1 MIRLWVSRQF
11 AAHRSAWATALGG
24 TLVLAL
30 VVTTAV
36 VSGGYTAQRLDLGDA
51 AVWVT
56 NEARQA
62 VGRANT
68 AVMELNTVV
77 TSESSNL
84 DVLQSGATVLVL
96 DTGNSSLDILDPAT
110 ATIVRSVALPPR
122 APAVF
127 LAGTRT
133 LIASNGEVWETPTSR
148 LASFDTATAPTLS
161 LGAGSVVS
169 VDDTGTLVS
178 FTPATGALAQAPS
191 GSGTV
196 TSSQTLSAGSPG
208 DDYQLTSV
216 NGAWAL
222 LNATSR
228 HLFLDGRDVDLSGL
242 IVDGGAPALQQPSL
256 SGSRVLIAHEQG
268 LVAVPLSG
276 GAPTVLVSGRNG
288 TAAAPDTAG
297 QCAYAAWSDGTA
309 WRDCGD
315 AGSGG
320 SASGAS
326 GGSRGTQSGTTT
338 TLTGLNDNARLA
350 FRRNGTGLVLNDAHN
365 GSTWAVQRDNQLI
378 DNWADLIDTT
388 PDTQRIETNGDDTPP
403 VYDKVQAPPVAVD
416 DSFGARPGRI
426 VTLPVLLNDS
436 DPNGDV
442 LVIESVTP
450 IDATDGRLDLVGN
463 NQQVQLTVAE
473 AATGQLRFGY
483 TINDGRG
490 GSASATVT
498 VTLRAP
504 GENSAPQQVRTTH
517 ATVRA
522 GGRVTSQV
530 LGDWIDPDGDPVYLA
545 SASAAGPD
553 LLSFTPA
560 GAVVFTDAGTNADD
574 KRVGLSV
581 SDGRLLGTGSLTVS
595 VRASGAVPIVADSFI
610 VLATAG
616 AEVSV
621 SPLDHARG
629 GSAPLRLSSVP
640 AKPDATITPDFASGA
655 FRFLSSTPGVHEIE
669 YSVTDGQLT
678 ATGRVRVDVAPAA
691 DANSTPV
698 TVPHTAFIRGQ
709 QATLVDVLASDFDP
723 ANGVLLITGTMNV
736 PASSGMRIEILDQRI
751 LRVTLTRPLP
761 DGGLSF
767 GYRISNGLADAEG
780 TVTVVEIPAL
790 GQKQAPIA
798 VADTATVRV
807 GDTIDIPVLAND
819 EQPDGDSLTLDPVLA
834 SGLPPGAGLLFA
846 AGTVL
851 RYLAPA
857 TPGTYTAV
865 YRVNAPDG
873 QYANAE
879 VRISVREA
887 DPSTNN
893 PPVPKTVTA
902 RVLSGGTVEVSI
914 PLTGIDPD
922 GDSVQ
927 LVGQETNPEKGSVT
941 ADGTDT
947 FRYQAGEYSA
957 GTDTF
962 SYAVVDALGARAI
975 GTVRIGIS
983 PRLDGARNPVAAPD
997 DVVVRPGSTVS
1008 VHVLANDSDPDGGR
1022 LTISAVEPSGTP
1034 ADLAADH
1041 GTAMIAGDTI
1051 AVTAPATPG
1060 RFGFIYEISNE
1071 RGGTSST
1078 FLTVV
1083 VRADAPRARPEAR
1096 DTHLTL
1102 SDVLA
1107 GGTVDVDVLAN
1118 VTFADGPARGL
1129 ALSVPESW
1137 ADSAR
1142 VTDAKRVR
1150 VTVHATSQIIPF
1162 QVANP
1167 DDASITALAFI
1178 WVPGYTDALPQLR
1191 KGVPALT
1198 VASGANLTIPINDY
1212 VVAVGGKQ
1220 VRLTD
1225 RSLVHATRSNGA
1237 DLATSDTSI
1246 AFTSADQYYG
1256 PASVSFVV
1264 TDGTGAGDPD
1274 GHTATIVLPIT
1285 VTPQANQPPAFD
1297 GAVLDFEPDQTKVI
1311 DLSKLTSYPYPN
1323 DQASLVY
1330 SVLDPKPV
1338 GFDYSLDGQ
1347 QLTLHART
1355 TTLPASG
1362 GQGGHG
1368 SITIGVSAGG
1378 TPGRAGRI
1386 EMSVVASTRPLAIPA
1401 ADVAIAPRG
1410 QTTVVDVLANDGAA
1424 NPFPQVPLRVVAV
1437 RGLGGAGIPAGVR
1450 ITPSADNSTL
1460 SVQVAANAAAADTN
1474 LEYEVADATNDPNRY
1489 AWGTVRISVQ
1499 DRPDPVTSLSVTG
1512 FSDTRLAVAFNPGAA
1527 NNSAVTGYEIT
1538 LVNAVTGAAISTTT
1552 CQATSCTVPT
1562 GGNGRANA
1570 VRVSVAARNGLGL
1583 GATTALADTVWSDV
1597 VPSAPGNLAAAPLNG
1612 GLTISWAPVPNGAGS
1627 PITDYLVTVNG
1638 TAQPAVNATGPGCG
1652 ATRCSL
1658 TVNGLANGAFVPV
1671 SVSARNESYP
1681 ALSAWTSASTQGTPY
1696 GAPTAGA
1703 VSASAGAA
1711 GTVHVAWDAFS
1722 GSGDPVGGYFVQRL
1736 TNGTVPT
1743 GNQACT
1749 VTSPAPGTVVV
1760 PHTGANVAELRNLG
1774 AGATSVDFTG
1784 LTSDTASYSFVVWAY
1799 NRAGCTNSQVT
1810 TVQVQ
1815 STPGAVTD
1823 PGASMGMH
1831 DTAYDLQITPVSP
1844 GAGVTGYEVRA
1855 VDAATGTPGASA
1867 TFTAT
1872 ALPRQLLTPTVFG
1885 APFSYQVRACDTS
1898 ATWGTCG
1905 AWSATMTAPAA
1916 SVSLAVTG
1924 LAYDPATGVFGWT
1937 NGPDNGAYTTG
1948 YSCSVPTDPGTAPV
1962 AGGPTSCT
1970 LAAPAAAGT
1979 ARLAVSV
1986 DLGLGTGNPVYN
1998 YDR

>member
-1 MIRLWVSRQF
+1 MIRRWASRQL
-11 AAHRSAWATALGG
+11 AVHRSAWATGLGG

-56 NEARQA
+56 NETRQA
-62 VGRANT
+62 IGRANT

-84 DVLQSGATVLVL
+84 DVLQGGATVLVL

-110 ATIVRSVALPPR
+110 ATIVRSVALPPL
-122 APAVF
+122 APTVF

-133 LIASNGEVWETPTSR
+133 LIASNGEVWETPTSQ
-148 LASFDTATAPTLS
+148 LASFDATTSPTLS

-169 VDDTGTLVS
+169 VDDTGTLFS
-178 FTPATGALAQAPS
+178 FTPATGTLARASS

-196 TSSQTLSAGSPG
+196 TASQTINAGSPG

-216 NGAWAL
+216 HGSWAL

-228 HLFLDGRDVDLSGL
+228 HLFLDGRDVDLSGV
-242 IVDGGAPALQQPSL
+242 IFDGATPAIQRPSL
-256 SGSRVLIAHEQG
+256 TGTRVLVAHERG

-276 GAPTVLVSGRNG
+276 GAPTALVSGRTG
-288 TAAAPDTAG
+288 TAAAPDTSG
-297 QCAYAAWSDGTA
+297 SCAYAAWSDGTA
-309 WRDCGD
+309 WRDCGE

-320 SASGAS
+320 SGGTRSG
-326 GGSRGTQSGTTT
+326 TT
-338 TLTGLNDNARLA
+338 TLTGIDGNARLS

-378 DNWADLIDTT
+378 DNWADLIDSA

-450 IDATDGRLDLVGN
+450 IDAATGRLDLVGN
-463 NQQVQLTVAE
+463 NQQVQLTLTE

-498 VTLRAP
+498 VTVKTPA
-504 GENSAPQQVRTTH
+504 ENSAPEQVRTTH

-530 LGDWIDPDGDPVYLA
+530 LGDWVDPDGDPVYLA
-545 SASAAGPD
+545 AASAAGPD

-595 VRASGAVPIVADSFI
+595 VRASGAVPIVADSFV

-640 AKPDATITPDFASGA
+640 ARPDATITPDFASGS
-655 FRFLSSTPGVHEIE
+655 FRFLSGTPGVHEIE

-709 QATLVDVLASDFDP
+709 QATLVDVLATDFDP

-761 DGGLSF
+761 EGGLSF
-767 GYRISNGLADAEG
+767 GYRISNGLADADG
-780 TVTVVEIPAL
+780 TVSVVEIPAL

-798 VADTATVRV
+798 APDTATVRV
-807 GDTIDIPVLAND
+807 GDAIDIPVLAND

-834 SGLPPGAGLLFA
+834 SGLPAGAGLLFV

-873 QYANAE
+873 QYSNAE

-914 PLTGIDPD
+914 PLAGIDPD

-997 DVVVRPGSTVS
+997 EVVVRPGSTVA

-1022 LTISAVEPSGTP
+1022 LTISAVEPSGTDP
-1034 ADLAADH
+1034 AAAQ
-1041 GTAMIAGDTI
+1041 GTAAIDGDTI

-1083 VRADAPRARPEAR
+1083 ARADAPRARPEAR

-1118 VTFADGPARGL
+1118 VSFADGPARGL
-1129 ALSVPESW
+1129 ALSVPDSW

-1167 DDASITALAFI
+1167 DDAGITALAFI

-1191 KGVPALT
+1191 KGAPALT
-1198 VASGANLTIPINDY
+1198 VASGATLTIPINDY
-1212 VVAVGGKQ
+1212 VVAVGGKK

-1237 DLATSDTSI
+1237 ELASSDTSI

-1264 TDGTGAGDPD
+1264 TDGTGAGDPA

-1338 GFDYSLDGQ
+1338 GFDYSLDGR

-1355 TTLPASG
+1355 TTLPTSG
-1362 GQGGHG
+1362 AQGGHG

-1378 TPGRAGRI
+1378 TPGRTGRI
-1386 EMSVVASTRPLAIPA
+1386 DMSVVASTRPLAIPA

-1437 RGLGGAGIPAGVR
+1437 RGLGGAGVPAGVR

-1460 SVQVAANAAAADTN
+1460 SVQVAANAAATDTN
-1474 LEYEVADATNDPNRY
+1474 LEYEVADATNDPDRY

-1512 FSDTRLAVAFNPGAA
+1512 FADARLSVAFNPGAA

-1538 LVNAVTGAAISTTT
+1538 LVTAATGAPVSTTT
-1552 CQATSCTVPT
+1552 CQATACTVPT
-1562 GGNGRANA
+1562 GGNGRSNA

-1583 GATTALADTVWSDV
+1583 GTATALADTVWSDV
-1597 VPSAPGNLAAAPLNG
+1597 VPTAPGSLAAAPLDG
-1612 GLTISWAPVPNGAGS
+1612 GLTISWAPVSAGAGS
-1627 PITDYLVTVNG
+1627 PVADYLVTVNG
-1638 TAQPAVNATGPGCG
+1638 TAQPAVSATGPGCG

-1658 TVNGLANGAFVPV
+1658 TVSGLANGADVPV
-1671 SVSARNESYP
+1671 TVSARNESYP
-1681 ALSAWTSASTQGTPY
+1681 ALSAWTAASTRGTPF
-1696 GAPTAGA
+1696 GAPAAGA

-1722 GSGDPVGGYFVQRL
+1722 GSGDPVAGYYVQRL

-1760 PHTGANVAELRNLG
+1760 PHTGANVAELKTLG
-1774 AGATSVDFTG
+1774 SDATGVDFTG
-1784 LTSDTASYSFVVWAY
+1784 LTADTASYYFVVWAY

-1810 TVQVQ
+1810 SVQVQ
-1815 STPGAVTD
+1815 ATPGAVTD

-1844 GAGVTGYEVRA
+1844 GAGVTGYEVRS

-1867 TFTAT
+1867 SFTAT
-1872 ALPRQLLTPTVFG
+1872 ALPRQLLSPTVFG
-1885 APFSYQVRACDTS
+1885 AQFSYQVRACNTT

-1905 AWSATMTAPAA
+1905 AWSATLTAPAA
-1916 SVSLAVTG
+1916 PVSLAVTG
-1924 LAYDPATGVFGWT
+1924 LTYDPLAGAFAWT
-1937 NGPDNGAYTTG
+1937 NGPDNGGYTTG
-1948 YSCSVPTDPGTAPV
+1948 YSCSVPTDAGAAPV

-1979 ARLAVSV
+1979 ARLSVTV
-1986 DLGLGTGNPVYN
+1986 DLGLGAGNPLYN